1 MDPVPRRLQRAV
13 GLLAEQRALPPPLP
27 VALAIRDLLARRVE
41 VFSETFREPD
51 IRDELG
57 RGLGALT
64 ATCKT
69 LLTSLGVP

>member
-1 MDPVPRRLQRAV
+1 MDPVPRQLQRAV
-13 GLLAEQRALPPPLP
+13 GLLAEQHALPPPLP
-27 VALAIRDLLARRVE
+27 VALAIRDLLAVRVE
-41 VFSETFREPD
+41 VFGETFREPD
-51 IRDELG
+51 VRDELG

>member
-1 MDPVPRRLQRAV
+1 MDPVPRQLQRAV
-13 GLLAEQRALPPPLP
+13 GHLAEQNTFPPLP
-27 VALAIRDLLARRVE
+27 VALAIRDLLAGRVE
-41 VFSETFREPD
+41 VFGETFRKPEV
-51 IRDELG
+51 RDDLG